1 MDCVLVDDAELGDD
15 LEQILGSSY
24 TVKLVSESPVT
35 IRVRLNRMYDP
46 SLATKPAHLKTT

>member
-46 SLATKPAHLKTT
+46 SLPTKPTHLETT

>member
-35 IRVRLNRMYDP
+35 IRVRLNCMHDP
-46 SLATKPAHLKTT
+46 SLPTKPTHLKTT

>member
-1 MDCVLVDDAELGDD
+1 MDDAELGDD

-46 SLATKPAHLKTT
+46 SLPTKPTHLETT